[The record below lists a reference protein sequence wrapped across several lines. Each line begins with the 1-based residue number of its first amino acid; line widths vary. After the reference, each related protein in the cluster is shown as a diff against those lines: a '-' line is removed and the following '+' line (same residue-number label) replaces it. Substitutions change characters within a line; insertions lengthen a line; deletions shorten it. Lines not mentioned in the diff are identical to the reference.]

1 MEDQLEIGRVYI
13 SAFLQATLQ
22 GKKEYEALF
31 KDHRSANNW
40 LPTTIYIN
48 QYESSDW
55 KVIADFEE
63 DLDLTTNFSGGKV
76 TSENLTVWREQMV
89 GMKWGNK
96 ATQAV
101 YVGWDSLAYESQ
113 TAWIEFSVDDK
124 FTLAEAAALTF
135 ELAESKESS
144 YPDKDRDKKKK
155 DEELNENNE
164 LNNGNNNS
172 NTNEEDT
179 EESKNE
185 EEEEDDEKA
194 PEPIDFSIVLTDLEG
209 QTVQLSLSE
218 YSYLQRQLTVDVLK
232 SPSLQS
238 TKTSEA
244 VYNTFFIY
252 NDMLLS
258 KSPEFNLS
266 KLSKMRFVFDKTPK
280 GVIIIDKVA
289 LH

>member
-1 MEDQLEIGRVYI
+1 MEDQLEIGKVYI

-22 GKKEYEALF
+22 GKKEYEVLF
-31 KDHRSANNW
+31 KDHRSGNNW
-40 LPTTIYIN
+40 LPPTIYLN

-63 DLDLTTNFSGGKV
+63 DLDLTTNSIGGKV
-76 TSENLTVWREQMV
+76 TSENLTVWREQLV

-101 YVGWDSLAYESQ
+101 YVGWDSLAYKGQ
-113 TAWIEFSVDDK
+113 TAWIELSVGDQQK
-124 FTLAEAAALTF
+124 LTQSTALTF

-144 YPDKDRDKKKK
+144 YPDKDRDKKKA
-155 DEELNENNE
+155 DESSNENNDSH
-164 LNNGNNNS
+164 NDQNNS
-172 NTNEEDT
+172 NKNDEET
-179 EESKNE
+179 EESKK
-185 EEEEDDEKA
+185 EEDDDKKA
-194 PEPIDFSIVLTDLEG
+194 PEPIDFSILLTDDAG
-209 QTVQLSLSE
+209 HTVQLTLSE

-232 SPSLQS
+232 NPSLQS

-252 NDMLLS
+252 KEMLNA
-258 KSPEFNLS
+258 KSPEFNLDALA
-266 KLSKMRFVFDKTPK
+266 KIRFVFNKSSK
-280 GVIIIDKVA
+280 GVIIIDKIA